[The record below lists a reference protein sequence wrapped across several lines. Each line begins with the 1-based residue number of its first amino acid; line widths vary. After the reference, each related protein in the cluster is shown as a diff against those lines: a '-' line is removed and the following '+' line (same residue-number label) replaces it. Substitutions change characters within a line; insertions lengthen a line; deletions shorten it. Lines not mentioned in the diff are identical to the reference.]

1 MPCSPGEVL
10 PLSPIRLPLP
20 TSPTPVSWRPSPLK
34 DHLDLPLPLIR
45 EPRYCELETPP
56 SSWMPAPALRTMSEL
71 RTVTCRER
79 RSCIPALRLPVEV
92 SLVNVIRA
100 ERSTQTPCRVDLVTV
115 NPSKARSCLVI
126 TLIAERR
133 PVASITT
140 PAPPVQRIG
149 ARSEPERRGVT
160 GPR

>member
-1 MPCSPGEVL
+1 MPCSQVELL
-10 PLSPIRLPLP
+10 PLPSIRLPLT

-115 NPSKARSCLVI
+115 NPSRASACWLMLRS
-126 TLIAERR
+126 AERR
-133 PVASITT
+133 RVPSTT
-140 PAPPVQRIG
+140 PPAPPVQRIG
-149 ARSEPERRGVT
+149 ARSEPERRG
-160 GPR
+160 